1 MEFEKKTFISSTF
14 WTERLGYVA
23 AFQQSIILKKT
34 IQLNLLIKLVN
45 I

>member
-23 AFQQSIILKKT
+23 ALSTINYIKK
-34 IQLNLLIKLVN
+34 QFN
-45 I
+45 